1 MQHIGQIKIK
11 KDDSSFCKSRTK
23 VEDFLLN
30 DTWETGITKE
40 FKIQNLMFCIYS
52 VGSISSALL
61 DLQDKTVWG
70 RSKHKLI
77 FQKAAGKLT
86 YTRPQRIL
94 RSIDHSS
101 CVSSL

>member
-23 VEDFLLN
+23 VEDFFLN
-30 DTWETGITKE
+30 DIWETGITKE
-40 FKIQNLMFCIYS
+40 FKIQNLMNKYS
-52 VGSISSALL
+52 VGSISTALL

-86 YTRPQRIL
+86 YTMPQSIL

-101 CVSSL
+101 CVISL